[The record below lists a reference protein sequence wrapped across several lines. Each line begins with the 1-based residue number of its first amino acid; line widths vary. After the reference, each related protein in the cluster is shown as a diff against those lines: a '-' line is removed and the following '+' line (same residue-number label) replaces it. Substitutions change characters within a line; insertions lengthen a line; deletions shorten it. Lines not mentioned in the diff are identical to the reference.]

1 MNPLVTVAS
10 SIPTGGAV
18 ASWPKDLGYVCPFM
32 SELVDSLY
40 TEELNALIDKTCQ
53 TGLDKRTFMM
63 FIMMYFFTFINVTNG
78 TADARPEGG
87 QPTENRKAM
96 LKVFMSELIM
106 NSEKRRRCVELY
118 MMFEKSVEKSVAT
131 LDLPALTS

>member
-1 MNPLVTVAS
+1 MNSLVAS
-10 SIPTGGAV
+10 GNASSGNASSGNASRIATSI
-18 ASWPKDLGYVCPFM
+18 SLGYVCPFM
-32 SELVDSLY
+32 DELVDSLY

-63 FIMMYFFTFINVTNG
+63 FIMMYFFTYINVSG
-78 TADARPEGG
+78 PSGGVSKPE
-87 QPTENRKAM
+87 ERKVM

-118 MMFEKSVEKSVAT
+118 MLFEKSVEKSVTT
-131 LDLPALTS
+131 LDICMQ